1 MHLQRAASLQAMC
14 KETKPVAGWQGTAGT
29 WENLGVV
36 FFFLEGDNYGIGRV
50 SCRGYVKA
58 GFNGLL

>member
-14 KETKPVAGWQGTAGT
+14 KETKPVAGWQRTAGT

-36 FFFLEGDNYGIGRV
+36 WFFFLEGDH
-50 SCRGYVKA
+50 A
-58 GFNGLL
+58 GGM